1 MTATTIAQHAQRNRV
16 PAERRGPFGAFVIGI
31 VLAAAAITVPAL
43 PALPHELA
51 TASLGFWL
59 MAALAIAGDALPVTL
74 PGRWN
79 TAAIYPSICFTFAI
93 MIDNGLAAAVLVQ
106 GLAVVVSS
114 WRLRHAVWRAIF
126 NLGQYTLAFGVADL
140 IVGWLQRA
148 TGLLGLL
155 AVVGAAGAW
164 FAVKYLTTATAIWL
178 RDGGSWW
185 TIVRGALGNEALTMG
200 ALLLLGSLVAVP
212 AEQAPGLVLAMIVP
226 LWAVRRLAVITAEQR
241 HLANVDT
248 LTGLANR
255 KSLIGEVTSAIA
267 GHAQWAVSGR
277 PGSRFAL
284 MLLDL
289 DRFKT
294 VNDALGHEVGDRLLV
309 ALGDRLQEVA
319 GPGDLVAR
327 LGGDEFALV
336 AKRIADPAAARELAL
351 RIERA
356 LSAPV
361 VLDGLPLDVGSSIGI
376 ALFPDH
382 GSDFATLL
390 RHADVAM
397 YAAKHNGDGHAVY
410 APETDHNSPQRLS
423 LVADLRTGLSRPDS
437 GGLALFYQPQVEI
450 ATGAVVGVEA
460 LLRWQ
465 HPLRGSVGPDEL
477 IRAAEPSPV
486 MRLLTRWVIEQA
498 VIQLAKWSAAGL
510 KLRVAVNVSVRDLH
524 SGEIVDEIEATLA
537 RYGVPPGQLQLEITE
552 SALMADP
559 RQVLATLTRL
569 NMLGVSIALDDF
581 GTGYSSMQHLRRLP
595 LTEIKIDRSF
605 VLGMAEDSDDYAIVR
620 SMIELAGALG
630 LRVVAEGVEDER
642 AWRLLHGAGCEA
654 AQGWFY
660 SRPLPA
666 DEVTNWLARSAPPRP
681 HPVHRQAD
689 RLARDVDD
697 RILDVDRLAYGADGR
712 AREGIVE
719 WSESDK

>member
-16 PAERRGPFGAFVIGI
+16 PAERRRSFGVFVIAV
-31 VLAAAAITVPAL
+31 VLAASAVIVPSLSAL
-43 PALPHELA
+43 PAELA
-51 TASLGFWL
+51 YASLGFWL
-59 MAALAIAGDALPVTL
+59 MAALAVGGDALPVTL

-93 MIDNGLAAAVLVQ
+93 MIDYGLAAAVLVQ
-106 GLAVVVSS
+106 ALAVAVSS
-114 WRLRHAVWRAIF
+114 WRLRHAAWRAVF
-126 NLGQYTLAFGVADL
+126 NLGQYALAFGVAALAVDGL
-140 IVGWLQRA
+140 RAA
-148 TGLLGLL
+148 TGLFGLL
-155 AVVGAAGAW
+155 AVIGGVGAW
-164 FAVKYLTTATAIWL
+164 FTVKYLTTATAIWL
-178 RDGGSWW
+178 RDGGTWW
-185 TIVRGALGNEALTMG
+185 SIVRGALGNESLTMG

-212 AEQAPGLVLAMIVP
+212 AEETPGLVLAIVVP
-226 LWAVRRLAVITAEQR
+226 LWAVRRLAVISAEQR

-255 KSLIGEVTSAIA
+255 KALIGEVTSAVA
-267 GHAQWAVSGR
+267 SHAHRAAVSR
-277 PGSRFAL
+277 PGSQFAL

-294 VNDALGHEVGDRLLV
+294 VNDSLGHEVGDRLLV

-319 GPGDLVAR
+319 RSGDLVAR

-336 AKRIADPAAARELAL
+336 AKRITGRAEARELAQ

-356 LSAPV
+356 LAAPV

-376 ALFPDH
+376 ALFPEH
-382 GSDFATLL
+382 GGDFATLL

-397 YAAKHNGDGHAVY
+397 YAAKQNGDGHAVY
-410 APETDHNSPQRLS
+410 APEIDQNSPHRLG
-423 LVADLRTGLSRPDS
+423 LVADLRTALSRPDS

-450 ATGAVVGVEA
+450 GTGAVVGVEA

-465 HPLRGSVGPDEL
+465 HPVRGPVSPDEL
-477 IRAAEPSPV
+477 IKAAEQSSV

-510 KLRVAVNVSVRDLH
+510 KLRAAVNVSVRDLH
-524 SGEIVDEIEATLA
+524 SGEIVEEIEEALT
-537 RYGVPPGQLQLEITE
+537 RYGVPARSLQLEITE

-605 VLGMAEDSDDYAIVR
+605 VLGMSEDSDDYAIVR

-642 AWRLLHGAGCEA
+642 SWRMLHAAGCEA

-660 SRPLPA
+660 ARPLPA
-666 DEVTNWLARSAPPRP
+666 DEVAGWLARSALPRP
-681 HPVHRQAD
+681 HSTVHRQAD
-689 RLARDVDD
+689 GLAR
-697 RILDVDRLAYGADGR
+697 GADAL
-712 AREGIVE
+712 AREGIVKR
-719 WSESDK
+719 SERDK